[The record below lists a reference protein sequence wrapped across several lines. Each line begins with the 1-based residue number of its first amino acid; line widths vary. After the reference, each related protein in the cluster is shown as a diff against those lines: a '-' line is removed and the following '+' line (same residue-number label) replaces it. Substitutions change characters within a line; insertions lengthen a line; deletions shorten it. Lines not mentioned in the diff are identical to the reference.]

1 MTPLDQLRTALE
13 DAAADLRGDKAPPKA
28 RPSLER
34 PPKPDFGDYSS
45 NAAMLLAPVLGE
57 KPRDVAQRLGDA
69 VAGRLGDRLA
79 KVDVAGPGFVNL
91 FLSDDWYADALAGV
105 LASGDAYGSGGA
117 VTRERVNVE
126 FVSANPTGPVHLGHA
141 RNAAY
146 GDAVSRLLAFHG
158 HEVHREFYVNDG
170 GSQVG
175 KFAVALQARA
185 RGEEPEEYLG
195 EYVAEFAAR
204 IPDAANGDP
213 EAVGRAGVELALEWA
228 RESLERFRVAAFDTW
243 FHERTLYDGDPSP
256 IEHALQEL
264 EAQGVTYRAED
275 ALWLRSTA
283 HGDDKDRVLVKSDGT
298 YTYLAPDVAY
308 HLDKRERGFERL
320 VDVWGADHHG
330 YVQRMKAAFAAL
342 GADPDRLELLIMQF
356 VNLVRDGKPVSMSK
370 RAGEFVTL
378 DDLMDLVGVDAARW
392 YLLARSHETTIEVDI
407 EQATKESADNPVYY
421 VQYAHARIAGIL
433 DKAAGSPDATRVGAL
448 EPAERALVKKLV
460 AFPAEVAEAA
470 DRRAPHRIA
479 TYALDLARD
488 FAGFYENCKVVGSE
502 QEAFRL
508 ALCDATRAVIAR
520 SLDLLGV
527 EAPTRM

>member
-1 MTPLDQLRTALE
+1 
-13 DAAADLRGDKAPPKA
+13 
-28 RPSLER
+28 
-34 PPKPDFGDYSS
+34 
-45 NAAMLLAPVLGE
+45 
-57 KPRDVAQRLGDA
+57 
-69 VAGRLGDRLA
+69 
-79 KVDVAGPGFVNL
+79 
-91 FLSDDWYADALAGV
+91 
-105 LASGDAYGSGGA
+105 
-117 VTRERVNVE
+117 
-126 FVSANPTGPVHLGHA
+126 
-141 RNAAY
+141 
-146 GDAVSRLLAFHG
+146 
-158 HEVHREFYVNDG
+158 
-170 GSQVG
+170 
-175 KFAVALQARA
+175 
-185 RGEEPEEYLG
+185 
-195 EYVAEFAAR
+195 
-204 IPDAANGDP
+204 
-213 EAVGRAGVELALEWA
+213 
-228 RESLERFRVAAFDTW
+228 
-243 FHERTLYDGDPSP
+243 
-256 IEHALQEL
+256 
-264 EAQGVTYRAED
+264 
-275 ALWLRSTA
+275 
-283 HGDDKDRVLVKSDGT
+283 
-298 YTYLAPDVAY
+298 
-308 HLDKRERGFERL
+308 
-320 VDVWGADHHG
+320 
-330 YVQRMKAAFAAL
+330 MKAAFAAL

-488 FAGFYENCKVVGSE
+488 FAGFYETCKVVGSE